1 MMSALIDAALGR
13 SRTVIAT
20 LMLILIAGVA
30 AYIAIPKESDP
41 DINIP
46 ILYVSMSHEGIS
58 PEDAARLLN
67 RPMEQELQGIE
78 GLKEMRSIAADGFG
92 SVVLEFDAGFDVDK
106 AMDDVREKVDLAKG
120 ELPEDTDDPLINE
133 VNFSLFPVLV
143 VTLSGDIPERALFR
157 IARDLQDRIEG
168 LPNVLGVDMAG
179 DREELLEILIDP
191 AKLESYQIDQAR
203 LIRTMTANNRL
214 VAAGVKDTGLG
225 RNPIKVPALFKT
237 AKDVLTLP
245 IKTQGDAVVTLAD
258 VATIRRTFKDV
269 ENVARLDGKPAVA
282 LEVKKRTGAN
292 IIDTIDQV
300 KMMVG
305 EVQGSWP
312 GNVQA
317 TFTQDRSEQI
327 RNMLTDLQNN
337 VISAVLLVMIVVVAA
352 LGLRTALLVGVAI
365 PGSFLIGILY
375 LYLFGF
381 TINIVVL
388 FALILAVGM
397 LVDGAIVVTEFA
409 DRKMAEGEHRRKAY
423 ALAAKRM
430 SWPIIAS
437 TATTLAAFMPLLFW
451 PGVVGEFMQFLPL
464 TLITTLSGSLLM
476 ALIFVPTLG
485 SIFGKSQA
493 AENSAVAMAET
504 GDIRSIPGLT
514 GLYARFLSFLL
525 RRPATGPSIVVV
537 LAVASL
543 IGVNVAYGTFGK
555 GVEFFPDV
563 EPEQALIYVH
573 ARGNMS
579 IGEQD
584 SIVAEIEQRVL
595 QLDDFDAVYTRA
607 GKRDNDGSD
616 ISEDVI
622 GIINLELK
630 DWDER
635 RPANDIFDDIRART
649 ANIGGIIVEP
659 RKPEAGPPT
668 GKDVQVQI
676 TSDFRERLEPVA
688 AVIRAHLETV
698 SGLRDIEDS
707 RSLPGIQWAYKVD
720 RAQAG
725 RFGTDV
731 ASIGGMIQFV
741 TNGVLIDDYL
751 PDDAEEDVE
760 IRVRF
765 PAAYRNLDQL
775 DDLMINTSNGMVPI
789 TNFVTREA
797 QPRVG
802 TIERIDG
809 KFRLMVKANVKTE
822 EGILVDDKVTE
833 IKEWL
838 ATQDFGGNVTVA
850 FRGADEEQAKSM
862 EFLMQAFI
870 VALFV
875 MGIIL
880 VTQFNSF
887 YRALLILTAVIMSTI
902 GVMIGLLIM
911 DQPFGIVMTG
921 VGVIS
926 LAGIVVNNNIV
937 LIDTYAHLE
946 RAGMDKYEAIVRTGA
961 QRLRPVLL
969 TTVTTICGLMPM
981 VFQANIDFFERS
993 IAVGAPSTQWWVQLA
1008 SAVAFGLGFATILTL
1023 LVTPCLLA
1031 LGVRLGPPII
1041 AALVWLWTNKLWLTP
1056 PGLILWAVGYR
1067 RKWRERR
1074 SQQES
1079 STPELD
1085 LAPGE

>member
-1 MMSALIDAALGR
+1 MQAIIDAALSR
-13 SRTVIAT
+13 ARTVIAT
-20 LMLILIAGVA
+20 LLLILLAGIA
-30 AYIAIPKESDP
+30 AYISIPKESDP
-41 DINIP
+41 DINVP
-46 ILYVSMSHEGIS
+46 ILYVSMTHDGIS

-106 AMDDVREKVDLAKG
+106 AMDDVREKVDLAKS
-120 ELPEDTDDPLINE
+120 ELPEDTDEPQINE

-143 VTLSGDIPERALFR
+143 VTLSGDMPERALFKV
-157 IARDLQDRIEG
+157 ARDLQDRIEG

-179 DREELLEILIDP
+179 DRDEMLEILIDP
-191 AKLESYQIDQAR
+191 AKLESYQIDQQE

-245 IKTQGDAVVTLAD
+245 IKTEGDAVVTLED

-269 ENVARLDGKPAVA
+269 ENVARLDGRPAVA

-300 KMMVG
+300 KAVVG
-305 EVQGSWP
+305 ATSQGWP
-312 GNVQA
+312 AGLNV
-317 TFTQDRSEQI
+317 TFSQDRSEQI
-327 RNMLTDLQNN
+327 RTMLTDLQNN

-352 LGLRTALLVGVAI
+352 LGLRSALLVGVAI

-375 LYLFGF
+375 LYIFGF

-409 DRKMAEGEHRRKAY
+409 DRKMSEGEHRKKAY
-423 ALAAKRM
+423 GLAAKRM
-430 SWPIIAS
+430 AWPIIAS

-485 SIFGKSQA
+485 SIFGKGSA
-493 AENSAVAMAET
+493 GESSAVAMAET
-504 GDIRSIPGLT
+504 GSIREIPGFT
-514 GLYARFLSFLL
+514 GVYARFLSMLV
-525 RRPATGPSIVVV
+525 RRPLVGPPIVVV
-537 LAVASL
+537 LAVVSL
-543 IGVNVAYGTFGK
+543 IGVNAAYGVFGK

-563 EPEQALIYVH
+563 EPEQALVYVH
-573 ARGNMS
+573 ARGNLS
-579 IGEQD
+579 IAEQD
-584 SIVAEIEQRVL
+584 ALVRKVENRILAFG
-595 QLDDFDAVYTRA
+595 DFDSVYTRA
-607 GKRDNDGSD
+607 GKRDQDGND

-630 DWDER
+630 DWEER
-635 RPANDIFDDIRART
+635 RPVSEIFPDIRQKT
-649 ANIGGIIVEP
+649 ADIAGIVVEP

-668 GKDVQVQI
+668 GKDIQVQI
-676 TSDFRERLEPVA
+676 TSDFREKLEPVA
-688 AVIRAHLETV
+688 ADIRAYLETV
-698 SGLRDIEDS
+698 EGLQDIEDS
-707 RSLPGIQWAYKVD
+707 RALPGIQWAYVVD
-720 RAQAG
+720 RSQAG

-741 TNGVLIDDYL
+741 TNGVLVDDYL

-765 PAAYRNLDQL
+765 PEEYRNLDQL
-775 DDLMINTSNGMVPI
+775 EDLTINTPNGMVPI
-789 TNFVTREA
+789 SNFVTREP
-797 QPRVG
+797 QPKVG
-802 TIERIDG
+802 TIERVDG
-809 KFRLMVKANVKTE
+809 KFRLMVKANVA
-822 EGILVDDKVTE
+822 EGLLVDDKVQE
-833 IKEWL
+833 IKAWMDE
-838 ATQDFGGNVTVA
+838 QDYGSDIEIA
-850 FRGADEEQAKSM
+850 FRGADEEQAKA
-862 EFLMQAFI
+862 EAFLGNAFI
-870 VALFV
+870 IALFI

-887 YRALLILTAVIMSTI
+887 YRAFLILTAVIMSTI
-902 GVMIGLLIM
+902 GVMIGLLVM
-911 DQPFGIVMTG
+911 GQPFGIVMTG

-937 LIDTYAHLE
+937 LIDTYAWLE
-946 RAGMDKYEAIVRTGA
+946 KSGMNRYEAIVRTGA

-981 VFQANIDFFERS
+981 IFQANIDFFERS
-993 IAVGAPSTQWWVQLA
+993 ITVGAPSTQWWVQLA

-1023 LVTPCLLA
+1023 IVTPCLLA
-1031 LGVRLGPPII
+1031 LGARLGE
-1041 AALVWLWTNKLWLTP
+1041 
-1056 PGLILWAVGYR
+1056 AVSGGGKKGDR
-1067 RKWRERR
+1067 
-1074 SQQES
+1074 QQ
-1079 STPELD
+1079 TPEMD
-1085 LAPGE
+1085 LAPAE